1 VAELHQFAHGWINL
15 ALAFV
20 MSFLGCLLGLVLTAR
35 AREATGF
42 ARARRLLTAAVAIG
56 GIGLWLMQYLAL
68 LGFEVASSM
77 LHYDVRLLAASLG
90 VAVLG
95 AALGLFTVGY
105 GRLSAPRVLLGG
117 IVTGAG
123 VVGMHY
129 LAMRALRIA
138 GEVSYQRRGVW
149 TSLALAVLAA
159 TVTLW
164 TAARG
169 RRGVPAV
176 AAAVLVALAFCGV
189 HYSAM
194 GAVQV
199 RLTDTV
205 VGGGISPFELLTPI
219 TILACL
225 VTTMLTYLA
234 VSYSVRLENRYEEEL
249 LAQIRET
256 HQGAAALV
264 VSRAGGAHHR

>member
-1 VAELHQFAHGWINL
+1 VADLHQFAHGWINL

-20 MSFLGCLLGLVLTAR
+20 MSFLGCLLGLLLTAH
-35 AREATGF
+35 AREATGY
-42 ARARRLLTAAVAIG
+42 ARARRLLIAAVAFG
-56 GIGLWLMQYLAL
+56 GVGLWLMQYLAL
-68 LGFEVASSM
+68 LGFEVAGSM

-95 AALGLFTVGY
+95 SAGGLLAVGY
-105 GRLSAPRVLLGG
+105 GQLSAPRIVLGG

-129 LAMRALRIA
+129 IAMRALRLA
-138 GEVSYQRRGVW
+138 GVLSYERRGVW
-149 TSLALAVLAA
+149 LSLVLAVLAA

-164 TAARG
+164 IAARV
-169 RRGVPAV
+169 RGGTPAV
-176 AAAVLVALAFCGV
+176 AAAVLAALAFCGV

-194 GAVQV
+194 GAVRV

-205 VGGGISPFELLTPI
+205 VDGGVSPFELLTPV
-219 TILACL
+219 TIVACL
-225 VTTMLTYLA
+225 VTTLLTYLA
-234 VSYSVRLENRYEEEL
+234 VSYSVRLENRYEDEL

-256 HQGAAALV
+256 RQEAALV
-264 VSRAGGAHHR
+264 LSRTRGAHLR